1 MGGLTS
7 IAGRPA
13 AGAIGGAAGTLAM
26 DLVWYARYRRGGG
39 TQGFIDWETAAG
51 TTSYEDASAPGQ
63 VGRKL
68 IVAVLGKEPPA
79 SSARAMTNVVHWA
92 TGVQW
97 GVAYAAALPVVRR
110 LGTLPGGVGL
120 AAVAFGAS
128 YVVLPALGV
137 YKPIWEYDRDVIVK
151 DATAH
156 TAYGLTAAAVASA
169 LARG

>member
-1 MGGLTS
+1 M
-7 IAGRPA
+7 
-13 AGAIGGAAGTLAM
+13 
-26 DLVWYARYRRGGG
+26 
-39 TQGFIDWETAAG
+39 
-51 TTSYEDASAPGQ
+51 
-63 VGRKL
+63 
-68 IVAVLGKEPPA
+68 
-79 SSARAMTNVVHWA
+79 
-92 TGVQW
+92 QW